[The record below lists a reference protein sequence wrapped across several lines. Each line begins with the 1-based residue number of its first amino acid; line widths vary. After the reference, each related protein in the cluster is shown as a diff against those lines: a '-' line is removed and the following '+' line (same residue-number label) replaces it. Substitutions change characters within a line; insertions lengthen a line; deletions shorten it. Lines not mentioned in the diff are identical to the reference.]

1 MRLIIA
7 TVVKLSIVVTIEKAL
22 KNQYENLLNV
32 FFLWKGGADIYIMSF
47 FAK

>member
-22 KNQYENLLNV
+22 KNQYKNLLNV
-32 FFLWKGGADIYIMSF
+32 FFFCGKVELIFI
-47 FAK
+47 